1 MVTRRQNIV
10 LVTTLVT
17 AMAASTFQYFAL
29 AVLSSD
35 IIDEFDISRAHIGF
49 LAAMNTGAGALL
61 ATRIGKLTDRLG
73 GRLAAVA
80 VLTVSGIGLL
90 GTAAATSYW
99 ALLAA
104 SFVAGA
110 PQAGGNPAT
119 NRLIGEHIVPG
130 RRGLVTGWKQSGVQ
144 LGAFIAGLTLPG
156 ASNLF
161 GWREA
166 FLVYAI
172 MMLGLAV
179 IAFVGLPADLT
190 AEPRSAATRRE
201 AASHGRLPDIIR
213 RLAVYGFLLGVFGGG
228 VSRFLPL
235 FAEEELGYSET
246 VAGLV
251 AALSGLMG
259 IAARIVW
266 GVQIER
272 GRDPRRGLV
281 VIALG
286 AAVTALMLVAATF
299 SPPIVFLCAVM
310 IAFSSSAWNVVGML
324 AIINDTPGRDTGRAT
339 GMVMLGFLGGLTVG
353 APLMGWVVDVT
364 ESYVIGWSML
374 GAFALA
380 ATLAPGALRSSR
392 SSTRSTAMAG

>member
-49 LAAMNTGAGALL
+49 LAAVNTGAGALL

-80 VLTVSGIGLL
+80 VLTVSGVGLL
-90 GTAAATSYW
+90 GTAAATSFW
-99 ALLAA
+99 MLMAA

-119 NRLIGEHIVPG
+119 NRLIGQHIVPG

-144 LGAFIAGLTLPG
+144 FGAFLAGLTMPG

-166 FLVYAI
+166 FLVYAVL
-172 MMLGLAV
+172 MLGLA
-179 IAFVGLPADLT
+179 ITAFVGLPADLEDRHDST
-190 AEPRSAATRRE
+190 ATQRDAVTDR
-201 AASHGRLPDIIR
+201 RLPDIIR

-266 GVQIER
+266 GIQIER

-281 VIALG
+281 AIALG
-286 AAVTALMLVAATF
+286 AGLTATMLVAATF
-299 SPPIVFLCAVM
+299 LSPVVFLCAVM

-324 AIINDTPGRDTGRAT
+324 AIINDTPGRDTGKAT
-339 GMVMLGFLGGLTVG
+339 GLVMLGFLGGLTVG
-353 APLMGWVVDVT
+353 APLMGWVVDTT
-364 ESYVIGWSML
+364 ESYIIGWLML

-380 ATLAPGALRSSR
+380 AAVVPGASRSSR
-392 SSTRSTAMAG
+392 SPTRSTALAG